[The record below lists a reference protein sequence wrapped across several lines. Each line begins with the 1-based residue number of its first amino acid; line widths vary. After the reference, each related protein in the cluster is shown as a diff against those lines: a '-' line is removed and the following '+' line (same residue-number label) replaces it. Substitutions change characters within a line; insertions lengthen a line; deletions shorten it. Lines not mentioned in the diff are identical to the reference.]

1 MSDENKPKRVS
12 QKNLLAQF
20 VDGDESAPVRVS
32 TNVRIAFD
40 KVPSLYAMLDRIQN
54 PTFENVS
61 VEPHGESVALKA
73 RIVSGVDNS
82 ATEATAEEG
91 KETKRDMG
99 KSRLIR
105 SLIVG
110 RADDILVPAEK
121 MPELF
126 ARAMK
131 MDNPSYEDAK
141 VVIDEA
147 TGSYAVRVK
156 ISYDK

>member
-12 QKNLLAQF
+12 QKTLLAQF
-20 VDGDESAPVRVS
+20 VDDGEAAPVRVS

-54 PTFENVS
+54 PTFENIS
-61 VEPHGESVALKA
+61 IEPHGESVALKA

-82 ATEATAEEG
+82 ATEAATEE

-99 KSRLIR
+99 KSRLLR

-147 TGSYAVRVK
+147 TGAYAVRVK